1 MRNEFA
7 ETIFDLALKDKRVML
22 IIGDTGAGLFDD
34 FKTQL
39 PDQFLNA
46 GIAEAN
52 MITVAAGLA
61 KAGFIPFVYAIGP
74 HMVYRAYEQI
84 RNDLCFNLLNVKIV
98 SVGSGLHYSDHG
110 PTHHSTEDFA
120 VLRVLPNIKIF
131 SPSSGD
137 ETKALT
143 RLISKDIGPAYLR
156 LGRGKRTLQN
166 QDVRIGKGI
175 KIKEG
180 KDVTIISTG
189 SGVNDSYIL
198 SEMPDLKKISLE
210 IINIHTIKPL
220 DEQMIIKSIIKTKK
234 VITIEEHQR
243 TGGLGDAVASII
255 AEQNIQIKLIKM
267 GIDDTFCSYIGSYD
281 GIKKRYG
288 LGNNTLKENINN
300 LLQIKEG
307 C

>member
-7 ETIFDLALKDKRVML
+7 ETIFELALSDKRVML

-34 FKTQL
+34 FKNQL
-39 PDQFLNA
+39 PGQFINA

-52 MITVAAGLA
+52 MISVAAGLA

-98 SVGSGLHYSDHG
+98 SVGSGLHYSDHV

-131 SPSSGD
+131 SPSCGR

-143 RLISKDIGPAYLR
+143 RLISKDIGPSYLR
-156 LGRGKRTLQN
+156 LGRGKETPSN
-166 QDVRIGKGI
+166 HNVRMGKGI

-180 KDVTIISTG
+180 KDVTILATG
-189 SGVNDSYIL
+189 SAVHDSYIL
-198 SEMPDLKKISLE
+198 SEESDLKKISLD
-210 IINIHTIKPL
+210 IINIHSIKPL
-220 DEQMIIKSIIKTKK
+220 DEKIIIESIIKTKK

-243 TGGLGDAVASII
+243 IGGLGDAVASII
-255 AEQNIQIKLIKM
+255 AEQNMQIKLIKM
-267 GIDDTFCSYIGSYD
+267 GIDDTFCSYIGGYD
-281 GIKKRYG
+281 GIKKQYG
-288 LGNNTLKENINN
+288 LGSDTIKENINN
-300 LLQIKEG
+300 LLQITD
-307 C
+307 

>member
-7 ETIFDLALKDKRVML
+7 ETIFELALNDKRVML

-34 FKTQL
+34 FINQL
-39 PDQFLNA
+39 PGQFLNA

-52 MITVAAGLA
+52 MISVAAGLA

-131 SPSSGD
+131 SPSCGR

-143 RLISKDIGPAYLR
+143 RLISKDIGPSYLR
-156 LGRGKRTLQN
+156 LGRGKETPSIHN
-166 QDVRIGKGI
+166 VRLGKGI

-180 KDVTIISTG
+180 RDITILATG
-189 SGVNDSYIL
+189 SAVHDSYIL
-198 SEMPDLKKISLE
+198 SEELDLKNISLD
-210 IINIHTIKPL
+210 IINIHSIKPL
-220 DEQMIIKSIIKTKK
+220 DEKIIIDSIIKTKK

-243 TGGLGDAVASII
+243 VGGLGDAVASII
-255 AEQNIQIKLIKM
+255 AEQNMKIKLIKM
-267 GIDDTFCSYIGSYD
+267 GIDDAFCSYIGGYD
-281 GIKKRYG
+281 GIKRKYG
-288 LGNNTLKENINN
+288 LGSDTIKENINN
-300 LLQIKEG
+300 LIHNKN
-307 C
+307 